1 MRAWAIQTSSTV
13 ETMAHT
19 PACSI
24 CFDSLLSHLSPSP
37 TVSSLPCG
45 HVFHESCVK
54 QWVAT
59 HYDCPQCRCP
69 ASIPCLSPLFLTH
82 QDSRNARSTITDTYR
97 STSSSRGI
105 VLDVLQ
111 TQLEDLGR
119 ENKHIRRKLEETRKE
134 KENEAEQF
142 QIKVKEL
149 QEKFREVE
157 RKVKEKDVK
166 IKNTNN
172 RGFEDVTLTKMNILK
187 QENKYLGQ
195 ELYKKCQQLEELQ
208 THLKLPPVD
217 AESLY
222 ESLNF
227 EKCSEERKKSCC
239 KQCCSCLRCSVVI
252 LFSVALVI
260 VLAFVLPLKILF
272 GEES

>member
-1 MRAWAIQTSSTV
+1 
-13 ETMAHT
+13 MAPT

-24 CFDSLLSHLSPSP
+24 CFESLLLPPSP
-37 TVSSLPCG
+37 VSSLPCG
-45 HVFHESCVK
+45 HVFHETCVK

-69 ASIPCLSPLFLTH
+69 ATTPCLSPLFLTH
-82 QDSRNARSTITDTYR
+82 HDTRSAPPSTPRSTTSDTYR

-157 RKVKEKDVK
+157 KKVKEKDVK
-166 IKNTNN
+166 IQTSSNK
-172 RGFEDVTLTKMNILK
+172 GFEDMTLTKMNILK

-195 ELYKKCQQLEELQ
+195 ELYKKCQQLEEIQ
-208 THLKLPPVD
+208 TQLKIGPVD

-239 KQCCSCLRCSVVI
+239 SQCCSCLRCSVVI

-272 GEES
+272 GEQS

>member
-1 MRAWAIQTSSTV
+1 M
-13 ETMAHT
+13 
-19 PACSI
+19 
-24 CFDSLLSHLSPSP
+24 
-37 TVSSLPCG
+37 
-45 HVFHESCVK
+45 
-54 QWVAT
+54 
-59 HYDCPQCRCP
+59 
-69 ASIPCLSPLFLTH
+69 
-82 QDSRNARSTITDTYR
+82 DTYR
-97 STSSSRGI
+97 STSSGRGI

-142 QIKVKEL
+142 QFKVKEL

-157 RKVKEKDVK
+157 KKVKDKDFK
-166 IKNTNN
+166 IQNN
-172 RGFEDVTLTKMNILK
+172 SKGFEDLTLTKMNILK

-195 ELYKKCQQLEELQ
+195 ELYKKCQQLEDLQ
-208 THLKLPPVD
+208 NHLKIPQVD
-217 AESLY
+217 TESLY

-227 EKCSEERKKSCC
+227 DKNPEVKKKSCC

-260 VLAFVLPLKILF
+260 VLAFILPLKILF
-272 GEES
+272 GEET

>member
-1 MRAWAIQTSSTV
+1 
-13 ETMAHT
+13 
-19 PACSI
+19 
-24 CFDSLLSHLSPSP
+24 
-37 TVSSLPCG
+37 
-45 HVFHESCVK
+45 
-54 QWVAT
+54 
-59 HYDCPQCRCP
+59 
-69 ASIPCLSPLFLTH
+69 
-82 QDSRNARSTITDTYR
+82 
-97 STSSSRGI
+97 

-157 RKVKEKDVK
+157 KKVKEKEAT
-166 IKNTNN
+166 IQNNTHK
-172 RGFEDVTLTKMNILK
+172 GFDDVTLTKMNILK

-195 ELYKKCQQLEELQ
+195 ELYKKCQQLDDLQ
-208 THLKLPPVD
+208 QQLKTLPVD
-217 AESLY
+217 SESLY

-227 EKCSEERKKSCC
+227 EKCPEEKRKSCC
-239 KQCCSCLRCSVVI
+239 AQCCSCLRCSVVI

-272 GEES
+272 GEDS